1 MVSSPRYHYRCSLA
15 VLFLTVAEIKKLKKT
30 AESNKKEI
38 DKVSE
43 LCCQS
48 KEASIQI
55 QHKERGVASC

>member
-1 MVSSPRYHYRCSLA
+1 M
-15 VLFLTVAEIKKLKKT
+15 
-30 AESNKKEI
+30 ESNKKEI

-55 QHKERGVASC
+55 QHKQRGVASC